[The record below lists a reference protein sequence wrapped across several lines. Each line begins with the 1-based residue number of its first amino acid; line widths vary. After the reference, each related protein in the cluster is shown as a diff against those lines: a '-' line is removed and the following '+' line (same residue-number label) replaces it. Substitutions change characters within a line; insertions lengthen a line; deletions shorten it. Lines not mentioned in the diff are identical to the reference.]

1 LPTTDQPAL
10 RQRRR
15 RLPTRERCIVAE
27 DGYDRPVTEAEID
40 LVLAVLGDDIR
51 DILEADE

>member
-1 LPTTDQPAL
+1 M
-10 RQRRR
+10 
-15 RLPTRERCIVAE
+15 AE
-27 DGYDRPVTEAEID
+27 GGYDQPVTEAEID